1 MDALLRGYAIGSLSM
16 TCYGVGA
23 DVSLDQEQAEGA
35 AMLPE
40 GVPAD
45 QTNV

>member
-1 MDALLRGYAIGSLSM
+1 MGSLSM

-23 DVSLDQEQAEGA
+23 DLQCVEAEGA
-35 AMLPE
+35 AEIPE

-45 QTNV
+45 QTNT